1 MKTKPHDANMGW
13 LQRDIS
19 RRQLLSW
26 MIRLGVGAGIGLSA
40 GSLSASASAAASAST
55 SAEDAND
62 ELILRAIPRSGERI
76 PVLGLGSSDTF
87 EVGTSDAERAAVR
100 EVLAEYVRLGG
111 RVVDT
116 SPMYGT
122 AETVIGDVAE
132 GLGIQ
137 DKLWLATKVW
147 TRGRDAGIE
156 QMEESMLRLGTERID
171 LMQVHNL
178 IDTQTHLAT
187 LRDWKEQ
194 GRIRYLGVT
203 HYEVDAYEDIARLIR
218 NERLDFVQFNYSI
231 ATREAERMLL
241 PLAAEQ
247 QTAVLINRAYEDGR
261 LFAQVRGKPL
271 PEWAA
276 EFDCNSWGQF
286 FLKYVISHSAVT
298 CVIPATS
305 KVKHLIDNM
314 GAGRGRLPDAAQR
327 ARMVAYFESL

>member
-1 MKTKPHDANMGW
+1 MKTKRHNANEGW

-26 MIRLGVGAGIGLSA
+26 LIKLGVGASMGLSA
-40 GSLSASASAAASAST
+40 GSVSASASAADSN
-55 SAEDAND
+55 DA
-62 ELILRAIPRSGERI
+62 LILRVIPRSGERI

-178 IDTQTHLAT
+178 IDTQTHLST

-194 GRIRYLGVT
+194 DRIRYLGVT
-203 HYEVDAYEDIARLIR
+203 HYQVDAYEDIARLIR
-218 NERLDFVQFNYSI
+218 NEKLDFVQFNYSI

-261 LFAQVRGKPL
+261 LFAQVRGKSV

-286 FLKYVISHSAVT
+286 FLKYVISHPAVT
-298 CVIPATS
+298 CVIPATI